1 MFRGVNNISLDAKGR
16 LAIPVRYRDFLLQ
29 HCNGELVVTID
40 TEERCL
46 LMYPRPEW
54 EDIERKV
61 SALPSL
67 NPASRR
73 VQRLLIG
80 HATDVELDRSGR
92 ILVPPPLRQYAQLE
106 KKTVMLGQ
114 GNKLELWSE
123 EHWQNRRDE
132 WLGDQSNL
140 ALPPELENL
149 SL

>member
-1 MFRGVNNISLDAKGR
+1 VFRGVNNISLDAKGR
-16 LAIPVRYRDFLLQ
+16 LAVPVRYRDYLVQ
-29 HCNGELVVTID
+29 HCNGEMVVTID

-46 LMYPRPEW
+46 LIYPRPEW
-54 EDIERKV
+54 EDLERKV
-61 SALPSL
+61 GALPSF

-80 HATDVELDRSGR
+80 HATDIDLDGSGR
-92 ILVPPPLRQYAQLE
+92 ILIPPPLRQYAQLE

-123 EHWQNRRDE
+123 EHWTSRRDT
-132 WLGDQSNL
+132 WLNDQSNL
-140 ALPPELENL
+140 ELPPELENL

>member
-1 MFRGVNNISLDAKGR
+1 MFRGVNNINLDAKGR
-16 LAIPVRYRDFLLQ
+16 LAVPVRYRDYLAQ
-29 HCNGELVVTID
+29 HCNGEMVATID

-46 LMYPRPEW
+46 LIYPRPEW
-54 EDIERKV
+54 EDLERKV
-61 SALPSL
+61 GALPSF

-80 HATDVELDRSGR
+80 HATDIDLDSSGR
-92 ILVPPPLRQYAQLE
+92 ILIPPPLRQYAQLE

-123 EHWQNRRDE
+123 EHWTNRRDT
-132 WLGDQSNL
+132 WLNDQSNL
-140 ALPPELENL
+140 ELPPELENL